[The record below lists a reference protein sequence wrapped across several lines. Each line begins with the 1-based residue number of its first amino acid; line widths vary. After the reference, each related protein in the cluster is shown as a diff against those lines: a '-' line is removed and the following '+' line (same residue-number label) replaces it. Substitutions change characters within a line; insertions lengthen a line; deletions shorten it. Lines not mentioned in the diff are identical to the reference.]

1 MTLNEYL
8 SWLEKLDSKK
18 CVLCVLEAYNQNLD
32 LLKFYISSYTYCT
45 KPTDTPANTRFE
57 PRLDGDL
64 VFTRSIPFFDNGRG
78 IDEYGSIQ
86 INNIDSHFDGWQT
99 YLWKGMRVKILLG
112 DPGWPYTD
120 FILQPILDGFIAER
134 PTFTSDY
141 TEFKIRDK
149 MGKLDIP
156 LQKTLLTS
164 GEKKDEPSPLAFGL
178 VRNIEPIQINE
189 ATLKYKWSTGS
200 VDSIT
205 TVYDKGVVL
214 TAYTA
219 DNTNGELTL
228 TNRPTGTITLDG
240 KGVKNSGVWLSK
252 VGEITKFILN
262 SVGITN
268 SEIDTDALSTLDTDK
283 PYVTGNFITE
293 RINVLDVLD
302 KMYSSIG
309 GFYLFDFFGV
319 FTAGLIQD
327 PSILTSK
334 LDITTGEIEM
344 GSCTVEPLND
354 VQWRTLLRYQKNWR
368 VQKDGDLAG
377 SITDPGYPNKA
388 RVEWLKNEFRTS
400 SYSNISVV
408 PQESGVY
415 QYHLV
420 NDPPESETLLDDAIN
435 VATECQDRQD
445 ILGTARFLIKFRA
458 VSSPF
463 KLLPGDCVTVY
474 FDRYGMEDGKKV
486 QILKISY
493 SLLNSISEI
502 EAWF

>member
-8 SWLEKLDSKK
+8 VWLEDLNSNK
-18 CVLCVLEAYNQNLD
+18 CVLCILEAYNPNLE
-32 LLKFYISSYTYCT
+32 LLIFYISSHTYCT
-45 KPTDTPANTRFE
+45 GPNDTPANIQFDV
-57 PRLDGDL
+57 RLSGDMF
-64 VFTRSIPFFDNGRG
+64 FTRSIPFFDNGRG
-78 IDEYGSIQ
+78 VDEYGSVQ
-86 INNIDSHFDGWQT
+86 FTNIDSYFDLWQT
-99 YLWKGMRVKILLG
+99 YLWKGMRIKILFG
-112 DPGWPYTD
+112 DPNWPYANFT
-120 FILQPILDGFIAER
+120 LQPILDGFIAER
-134 PTFTSDY
+134 PSFTPEF

-149 MGKLDIP
+149 LGKLDVP

-164 GEKKDEPSPLAFGL
+164 GEKKDEPSPLAFGM
-178 VRNIEPIQINE
+178 VRNIEPIQIND
-189 ATLKYKWSTGS
+189 ATLKYKWSTGT

-214 TAYTA
+214 AAYTA
-219 DNTNGELTL
+219 DNANGELTL
-228 TNRPTGTITLDG
+228 TNRPTGTVTLDG
-240 KGVKNSGVWLSK
+240 KGVKSGGVWLSK

-268 SEIDTDALSTLDTDK
+268 SEIDTDALSSIDTDK
-283 PYVTGNFITE
+283 PYVIGNFITE
-293 RINVLDVLD
+293 RVNVLDVLD

-309 GFYLFDFFGV
+309 GFYFFDFFGI
-319 FTAGLIQD
+319 FTVGLIQD
-327 PSILTSK
+327 PSSLTSK
-334 LDITTGEIEM
+334 LDITIGEIEM
-344 GSCTVEPLND
+344 NSCTVEPLND
-354 VQWRTLLRYQKNWR
+354 VQWRTLLKYQRNWR

-400 SYSNISVV
+400 SHSDLSVV

-420 NDPPESETLLDDAIN
+420 NDPPEAEILLDDATN
-435 VATECQDRQD
+435 VATECQARQA
-445 ILGTARFLIKFRA
+445 ILGTARFLVKLRA

-463 KLLPGDCVTVY
+463 KLLPGDCITIY
-474 FDRYGMEDGKKV
+474 FDRYGMEEGKKA

-502 EAWF
+502 EVWF